1 MDRSAWECAILHGS
15 SVEHYRWH
23 GMLGAGLVKIRTRG
37 LRQESVPAKSA
48 AKLRSAWTRED
59 VRSHTHRPH
68 TSHPYTAS
76 SAHALGAAILG
87 DVYLLRR
94 CYLQQ
99 RLAPDM
105 HKAQFAR
112 RKQSVDCFFH
122 SRPRDE
128 VREEV
133 LGLSL
138 IHRNHA
144 IQIFRD
150 QRGERFGDRNSH
162 ALAHHIRR
170 PAR

>member
-1 MDRSAWECAILHGS
+1 MDRSSWECAVLDGS
-15 SVEHYRWH
+15 RVENYGWH
-23 GMLGAGLVKIRTRG
+23 DMLGRGLVKIRMPG
-37 LRQESVPAKSA
+37 LRQESVPAKSG
-48 AKLRSAWTRED
+48 AKLRPAWTRED

-76 SAHALGAAILG
+76 SAHPLGAAILG

-94 CYLQQ
+94 RYLQQ

-105 HKAQFAR
+105 HQAQFAR

-122 SRPRDE
+122 SCPRDE

-150 QRGERFGDRNSH
+150 QPGECFGLRS
-162 ALAHHIRR
+162 
-170 PAR
+170 PTSE